1 MSNYVSPIISG
12 PVLKRA
18 ERVQDR
24 NFAARQKREFADRQ
38 SYELETR
45 ADRQIL
51 NRLVESFESEMP
63 VMDVSA
69 ISFFVRNRT
78 VTINGFIRDRADRTL
93 LVSVVGKTRG
103 VDRVIDRLQSAPERF
118 RSRLLRRSA

>member
-1 MSNYVSPIISG
+1 MSNHVSPIISG